1 MLTSNAM
8 TQQKYKRHLK
18 GIMIV
23 GESVS
28 NKKKWFRVLNKGN
41 DVSAKGWNPALSAR
55 KYTDG
60 DLSRKLNNFRYFF
73 GLLQK

>member
-1 MLTSNAM
+1 MLTSNAV
-8 TQQKYKRHLK
+8 TKQKYKRHLK
-18 GIMIV
+18 KIMIV
-23 GESVS
+23 GDSAS
-28 NKKKWFRVLNKGN
+28 NNKKRFRVLIKGN

>member
-41 DVSAKGWNPALSAR
+41 DVSAQGWNPALSSK
-55 KYTDG
+55 KYTER
-60 DLSRKLNNFRYFF
+60 DLSRQLNNFCYFF

>member
-41 DVSAKGWNPALSAR
+41 DVSAQGWNPALSAR
-55 KYTDG
+55 KYTER
-60 DLSRKLNNFRYFF
+60 DLSRQLNNFCYFF